1 LDCSDEVVGIS
12 FDVPSF
18 SECWERE
25 ERGEWTKYLGEKA
38 CETMETQMIVFRM
51 VLFLLLRPIR
61 TRLRVPSEVDSE
73 VSHAVG

>member
-1 LDCSDEVVGIS
+1 MNCSDEVVGVS

-25 ERGEWTKYLGEKA
+25 ERGEWTKDLGEKA
-38 CETMETQMIVFRM
+38 CETMETKVIVFRM

-61 TRLRVPSEVDSE
+61 ARLRVSGEVDSE
-73 VSHAVG
+73 VRHAVE